1 MIILKLESFFYR
13 LSKITYRSKKAKRIF
28 LKNHSFK
35 KTIALSLLASMSL
48 CNAEEDGA
56 FFVIDYQ
63 TSLARQE
70 LKNPGFTQAQELKQ
84 LIRDGAVRLQTS
96 AIPLSYYLDILG
108 NKTKTL
114 LSESLKNSSQAQPSQ
129 PNGQPNQALVNLE
142 QSLEILGKLLDLS
155 QQYASEGVIKPLVVD
170 VGKGQIGITDSM
182 LLVAQNIVL
191 ALGQVDLSK
200 IQQNNNEQLYQN
212 IMKVML
218 LGAGGTN
225 GSYNGVSVGDIATGM
240 QNFSSQT
247 GLIGANSTVS
257 ELNALIKSGISL
269 DRETLRLGSF
279 IEKNI
284 CSNASSC
291 FSGSQLIYKQGLDRT
306 INIINAVLGQ
316 FESSASSLYKISYI
330 PNLFSL
336 KDYQSASM
344 NGFGAKMGYKQF
356 FTHKK
361 NVGLRY
367 YGFLDYGYA
376 NFGDTNLKVGANL
389 VTYGVGT
396 DFLYNVYERSRR
408 RERTTIGLFFGAQ
421 IAGQTWSTN
430 VTNLLSGQRPDVKS
444 SSFQF
449 LFDLGVRT
457 NFAKTNFNKHRL
469 DQGIEFGVKIPV
481 IAHKYFATQGSSA
494 SYMRNFSFYVGYSVG
509 F

>member
-1 MIILKLESFFYR
+1 M
-13 LSKITYRSKKAKRIF
+13 
-28 LKNHSFK
+28 KNHSFK

-63 TSLARQE
+63 TSLAKQE

-114 LSESLKNSSQAQPSQ
+114 LSESMKGNVQPPQ
-129 PNGQPNQALVNLE
+129 QNGPSNQALVNLE
-142 QSLEILGKLLDLS
+142 QSLGILGKLLDLS
-155 QQYASEGVIKPLVVD
+155 QQYASQNIIKPLVVD
-170 VGKGQIGITDSM
+170 VGKQQIGITDSM
-182 LLVAQNIVL
+182 LSVAQNIVL

-200 IQQNNNEQLYQN
+200 IQQNNNQQLYEN

-218 LGAGGTN
+218 LGAGGAN

-269 DRETLRLGSF
+269 DRETLKLGSF

-284 CSNASSC
+284 CSSASSC
-291 FSGSQLIYKQGLDRT
+291 FGGGQLIYKKGLDRV
-306 INIINAVLGQ
+306 IGIINTTLNQ

-336 KDYQSASM
+336 RDYQSASM

-361 NVGLRY
+361 NIGLRY

-396 DFLYNVYERSRR
+396 DFLYNFFERSRR
-408 RERTTIGLFFGAQ
+408 RERTAIGLFFGAQ

-449 LFDLGVRT
+449 LFDLGLRT
-457 NFAKTNFNKHRL
+457 NFAKTNFNKHKL

>member
-1 MIILKLESFFYR
+1 M
-13 LSKITYRSKKAKRIF
+13 
-28 LKNHSFK
+28 KNHSFK
-35 KTIALSLLASMSL
+35 KTIALSLLAGMSL

-70 LKNPGFTQAQELKQ
+70 LKNPGFTRAQELKQ

-108 NKTKTL
+108 NKTKIL
-114 LSESLKNSSQAQPSQ
+114 LSESLKNGSQTQPSQ
-129 PNGQPNQALVNLE
+129 PNGQSTPNPALVNLE
-142 QSLEILGKLLDLS
+142 QSLGILGKLLDLS

-170 VGKGQIGITDSM
+170 VGKEQIGITDSM

-200 IQQNNNEQLYQN
+200 IQQNEQLYEN

-225 GSYNGVSVGDIATGM
+225 GAYNGVSVGDIATGM

-247 GLIGANSTVS
+247 GLIGANSTVG

-284 CSNASSC
+284 CSGASSC
-291 FSGSQLIYKQGLDRT
+291 FTRSQLIYRKGLDRV
-306 INIINAVLGQ
+306 INIINASLDQ

-361 NVGLRY
+361 NIGLRY

>member
-1 MIILKLESFFYR
+1 M
-13 LSKITYRSKKAKRIF
+13 
-28 LKNHSFK
+28 KNHSFK
-35 KTIALSLLASMSL
+35 KTIALSLLAGMSL

-108 NKTKTL
+108 NKTKIL
-114 LSESLKNSSQAQPSQ
+114 LSESLKNNAQPSQ
-129 PNGQPNQALVNLE
+129 PNGQSTPNPALVNLE
-142 QSLEILGKLLDLS
+142 QSLGILGKLLDLS
-155 QQYASEGVIKPLVVD
+155 QQYANQGVIKPLVVD
-170 VGKGQIGITDSM
+170 VGKEQIGITDSM

-200 IQQNNNEQLYQN
+200 IQTNNEQLYEN

-225 GSYNGVSVGDIATGM
+225 GAYNGVSVGDIATGM

-247 GLIGANSTVS
+247 GLIGANSTVG

-269 DRETLRLGSF
+269 DRETLKLGSF

-284 CSNASSC
+284 CSNASPC
-291 FSGSQLIYKQGLDRT
+291 FSGNQLIYRKGLDRV
-306 INIINAVLGQ
+306 IGIINTTLNQ

-330 PNLFSL
+330 PNLFLL

-361 NVGLRY
+361 NIGLRY

-396 DFLYNVYERSRR
+396 DFLYNFFERSRR
-408 RERTTIGLFFGAQ
+408 RERTAIGLFFGAQ
-421 IAGQTWSTN
+421 IAGQTWSAN

-449 LFDLGVRT
+449 LFDLGLRT
-457 NFAKTNFNKHRL
+457 NFAKTHFNKHKL

>member
-1 MIILKLESFFYR
+1 M
-13 LSKITYRSKKAKRIF
+13 
-28 LKNHSFK
+28 KNHSFK
-35 KTIALSLLASMSL
+35 KTIALSLLAGMSL

-108 NKTKTL
+108 NKTATL
-114 LSESLKNSSQAQPSQ
+114 LSESLKNNAQPQ
-129 PNGQPNQALVNLE
+129 NGPSNQALVNLKE
-142 QSLEILGKLLDLS
+142 SLGILGKLLDLS
-155 QQYASEGVIKPLVVD
+155 QQYANQGVIKPLVVD
-170 VGKGQIGITDSM
+170 VGNKQIGITDSM

-200 IQQNNNEQLYQN
+200 IQQNNNGQLYEN

-225 GSYNGVSVGDIATGM
+225 GAYNGVSVGDIATGM

-284 CSNASSC
+284 CSSASSC
-291 FSGSQLIYKQGLDRT
+291 FSGNQLIYKKGLDRV
-306 INIINAVLGQ
+306 INIINASLGQ

-361 NVGLRY
+361 NIGLRY

-481 IAHKYFATQGSSA
+481 IAYKYFATQGSSA

>member
-1 MIILKLESFFYR
+1 M
-13 LSKITYRSKKAKRIF
+13 
-28 LKNHSFK
+28 KNHSFK

-114 LSESLKNSSQAQPSQ
+114 LSESVKNNAQPSQ
-129 PNGQPNQALVNLE
+129 QNAQPNQALVNLE
-142 QSLEILGKLLDLS
+142 QSLGILGKLLDLS
-155 QQYASEGVIKPLVVD
+155 QQYASQNIIKPLVVD
-170 VGKGQIGITDSM
+170 VGKQQIGITDSM
-182 LLVAQNIVL
+182 LSVAQNIVL

-200 IQQNNNEQLYQN
+200 IQQNNNGQLYEN

-225 GSYNGVSVGDIATGM
+225 GAYNGVSVGDIATGM

-257 ELNALIKSGISL
+257 EINALIKSGISL
-269 DRETLRLGSF
+269 DRETLGLGSF

-291 FSGSQLIYKQGLDRT
+291 FSGNQLVYKKGLDRV
-306 INIINAVLGQ
+306 IGIINTTLNQ
-316 FESSASSLYKISYI
+316 FGDSASSLYKISYI

-336 KDYQSASM
+336 RDYQSASM

-361 NVGLRY
+361 NIGLRY

-408 RERTTIGLFFGAQ
+408 RERTAIGLFFGAQ

-449 LFDLGVRT
+449 LFDLGLRT
-457 NFAKTNFNKHRL
+457 NFAKTNFNKHKL

>member
-1 MIILKLESFFYR
+1 M
-13 LSKITYRSKKAKRIF
+13 
-28 LKNHSFK
+28 KNHSFK
-35 KTIALSLLASMSL
+35 KTIALSLLAGMSL

-108 NKTKTL
+108 NKTKIL
-114 LSESLKNSSQAQPSQ
+114 LSESVKNNVQQQNGPS
-129 PNGQPNQALVNLE
+129 NQALVNLE
-142 QSLEILGKLLDLS
+142 QSLGILGKLLDLS
-155 QQYASEGVIKPLVVD
+155 QQYANQGVIKPLVVD
-170 VGKGQIGITDSM
+170 VGNKQIGITDSM

-200 IQQNNNEQLYQN
+200 IQQNNNQQLYEN

-225 GSYNGVSVGDIATGM
+225 GAYNGVSVGDIATGM

-247 GLIGANSTVS
+247 GLIGANSTVD

-284 CSNASSC
+284 CSSASSC
-291 FSGSQLIYKQGLDRT
+291 FSGSQLIYKKGLDRV
-306 INIINAVLGQ
+306 IGIINTSLGQ

-336 KDYQSASM
+336 RDYQSASM

-361 NVGLRY
+361 NIGLRY

-396 DFLYNVYERSRR
+396 DFLYNFFERSRR
-408 RERTTIGLFFGAQ
+408 RERTAIGLFFGAQ

-449 LFDLGVRT
+449 LFDLGLRT
-457 NFAKTNFNKHRL
+457 NFAKTHFNKHKL
-469 DQGIEFGVKIPV
+469 DQGIEFGVKIPI

>member
-1 MIILKLESFFYR
+1 M
-13 LSKITYRSKKAKRIF
+13 
-28 LKNHSFK
+28 KNHSFK

-114 LSESLKNSSQAQPSQ
+114 LSESMKDNAQL
-129 PNGQPNQALVNLE
+129 NQALVNLE
-142 QSLEILGKLLDLS
+142 QSLGILGKLLDLS
-155 QQYASEGVIKPLVVD
+155 QQYASQNIIKPLVVD
-170 VGKGQIGITDSM
+170 VGKEQIGITDSM
-182 LLVAQNIVL
+182 LSVAQNIVL

-200 IQQNNNEQLYQN
+200 IQNNNNQQLYEN

-225 GSYNGVSVGDIATGM
+225 GAYNGVSVGDIATGM

-257 ELNALIKSGISL
+257 EINALIKSGISL
-269 DRETLRLGSF
+269 DRETLGLGSF

-291 FSGSQLIYKQGLDRT
+291 FSGNQLIYRKGLDRV
-306 INIINAVLGQ
+306 IGIINTSLDQ

-336 KDYQSASM
+336 RDYQSASM

-361 NVGLRY
+361 NIGLRY

-376 NFGDTNLKVGANL
+376 NFGDTNLKVGVNL

-396 DFLYNVYERSRR
+396 DFLYNFFERSRR
-408 RERTTIGLFFGAQ
+408 RERTAIGLFFGAQ

-449 LFDLGVRT
+449 LFDLGLRT
-457 NFAKTNFNKHRL
+457 NFAKTNFNKHKL

-494 SYMRNFSFYVGYSVG
+494 SYMRNFSFYVGYSIG

>member
-1 MIILKLESFFYR
+1 M
-13 LSKITYRSKKAKRIF
+13 
-28 LKNHSFK
+28 KNHSFK

-114 LSESLKNSSQAQPSQ
+114 LSESVRNNAQPSQ
-129 PNGQPNQALVNLE
+129 QNAQPNQALVNLE

-155 QQYASEGVIKPLVVD
+155 QQYASQNIIKPLVVD
-170 VGKGQIGITDSM
+170 VGKQQIGITDSM

-200 IQQNNNEQLYQN
+200 IQQTNNEQLYEN

-225 GSYNGVSVGDIATGM
+225 GAYNGTSVGDIATGM

-269 DRETLRLGSF
+269 DRETLKLGSF

-291 FSGSQLIYKQGLDRT
+291 FSGNQLIYRKGLDRV
-306 INIINAVLGQ
+306 INIISATLGQ

-361 NVGLRY
+361 NIGLRY

-396 DFLYNVYERSRR
+396 DFLYNFFERSRR
-408 RERTTIGLFFGAQ
+408 RERTAIGLFFGAQ

-449 LFDLGVRT
+449 LFDLGLRT
-457 NFAKTNFNKHRL
+457 NFAKTHFNKHKL

>member
-1 MIILKLESFFYR
+1 M
-13 LSKITYRSKKAKRIF
+13 
-28 LKNHSFK
+28 KNHSFK
-35 KTIALSLLASMSL
+35 KTIALSLLAGMSL

-114 LSESLKNSSQAQPSQ
+114 LSESMKDNAQASQQ
-129 PNGQPNQALVNLE
+129 NGQSYQALAKANLE

-170 VGKGQIGITDSM
+170 VGNKQIGITDSM

-200 IQQNNNEQLYQN
+200 IQQNNNEQLYEN

-218 LGAGGTN
+218 LGVGGTN
-225 GSYNGVSVGDIATGM
+225 GAYNGVSVGDIATGM

-269 DRETLRLGSF
+269 DRETLKLGSF

-284 CSNASSC
+284 CSNASPC
-291 FSGSQLIYKQGLDRT
+291 FSGSQLIYKKGLDRV
-306 INIINAVLGQ
+306 IGIINTSLGQ
-316 FESSASSLYKISYI
+316 FEYSASSLYKISYI

-336 KDYQSASM
+336 RDYQSASM

-361 NVGLRY
+361 NIGLRY

-396 DFLYNVYERSRR
+396 DFLYNFFERSRR
-408 RERTTIGLFFGAQ
+408 RERTAIGLFFGAQ

-449 LFDLGVRT
+449 LFDLGLRT

>member
-1 MIILKLESFFYR
+1 M
-13 LSKITYRSKKAKRIF
+13 
-28 LKNHSFK
+28 KNHSFK
-35 KTIALSLLASMSL
+35 KTIALSLLAGMSL

-114 LSESLKNSSQAQPSQ
+114 LSESLKNSSQTQPSQ
-129 PNGQPNQALVNLE
+129 PNGQPNPALVNLE
-142 QSLEILGKLLDLS
+142 QSLGILGKLLDLS
-155 QQYASEGVIKPLVVD
+155 QKYASEGVIKPLVVD
-170 VGKGQIGITDSM
+170 VGNKQIGITDSM

-200 IQQNNNEQLYQN
+200 IQQNNNNQQLYEN

-225 GSYNGVSVGDIATGM
+225 GAYNGVSVGDIATGM

-269 DRETLRLGSF
+269 DRETLGLGSF

-284 CSNASSC
+284 CSSASPC
-291 FSGSQLIYKQGLDRT
+291 FTGSQLVYRKGLDRV
-306 INIINAVLGQ
+306 INIINASLGQ

-361 NVGLRY
+361 NIGLRY

>member
-1 MIILKLESFFYR
+1 M
-13 LSKITYRSKKAKRIF
+13 
-28 LKNHSFK
+28 KNHSFK

-108 NKTKTL
+108 NKTATL
-114 LSESLKNSSQAQPSQ
+114 LSESLKNNAQPQ
-129 PNGQPNQALVNLE
+129 NGPSSQALVNLKE
-142 QSLEILGKLLDLS
+142 SLGILGKLLDLS
-155 QQYASEGVIKPLVVD
+155 QQYANQGVIKPLVVD
-170 VGKGQIGITDSM
+170 VGKEQIGITDSM

-200 IQQNNNEQLYQN
+200 IQQNNNGQLYEN

-218 LGAGGTN
+218 LGASGTN
-225 GSYNGVSVGDIATGM
+225 GAYNGVSVGDIATGM

-257 ELNALIKSGISL
+257 EINALIKSGISL

-284 CSNASSC
+284 CSSASSC
-291 FSGSQLIYKQGLDRT
+291 FSGNQLIYKKGLDRV
-306 INIINAVLGQ
+306 INIINASLGQ

-361 NVGLRY
+361 NIGLRY

-430 VTNLLSGQRPDVKS
+430 VTDLLSGQRPDVKS

>member
-1 MIILKLESFFYR
+1 MKNYPLK
-13 LSKITYRSKKAKRIF
+13 KMM
-28 LKNHSFK
+28 
-35 KTIALSLLASMSL
+35 ALSLIAGVCA

-114 LSESLKNSSQAQPSQ
+114 LSESLKNSSQAQP
-129 PNGQPNQALVNLE
+129 NGQPNQALVNLE
-142 QSLEILGKLLDLS
+142 QSLGILGKLLDLS

-170 VGKGQIGITDSM
+170 VGKEQIGITDSM

-225 GSYNGVSVGDIATGM
+225 GAYNGVSVGDIATGM

-291 FSGSQLIYKQGLDRT
+291 FSGSQLIYKQGLDRV
-306 INIINAVLGQ
+306 INIINASLSQ
-316 FESSASSLYKISYI
+316 FEYSASSLYKISYI

-336 KDYQSASM
+336 RDYQSASM

-361 NVGLRY
+361 NIGLRY

>member
-1 MIILKLESFFYR
+1 M
-13 LSKITYRSKKAKRIF
+13 
-28 LKNHSFK
+28 KNHSFK

-142 QSLEILGKLLDLS
+142 QSLGILGKLLDLS

-170 VGKGQIGITDSM
+170 VGKEQIGITDSM

-191 ALGQVDLSK
+191 ALGQVDLSR
-200 IQQNNNEQLYQN
+200 IQQNSSNEQLYEN

-225 GSYNGVSVGDIATGM
+225 GAYNGVSVGDIATGM

-291 FSGSQLIYKQGLDRT
+291 FSKNQLIYKQGLDRT
-306 INIINAVLGQ
+306 INIINASLGQ
-316 FESSASSLYKISYI
+316 FEYSASSLYKISYI

-336 KDYQSASM
+336 RDYQSASM

-361 NVGLRY
+361 NIGLRY

-408 RERTTIGLFFGAQ
+408 RERTAIGLFFGAQ

-457 NFAKTNFNKHRL
+457 NFAKTNFNKHKL

>member
-1 MIILKLESFFYR
+1 M
-13 LSKITYRSKKAKRIF
+13 
-28 LKNHSFK
+28 KNHSFK

-114 LSESLKNSSQAQPSQ
+114 LSESLKNNPQQQ
-129 PNGQPNQALVNLE
+129 NGQPNQALVNLE
-142 QSLEILGKLLDLS
+142 QSLGILGKLLDLS

-170 VGKGQIGITDSM
+170 VGKEQIGITDSM

-225 GSYNGVSVGDIATGM
+225 GAYNGVSVGDIATGM

-306 INIINAVLGQ
+306 INIINTSLSQ
-316 FESSASSLYKISYI
+316 FEYSASSLYKISYI

-336 KDYQSASM
+336 RDYQSASM

-361 NVGLRY
+361 NIGLRY

>member
-1 MIILKLESFFYR
+1 MM
-13 LSKITYRSKKAKRIF
+13 
-28 LKNHSFK
+28 
-35 KTIALSLLASMSL
+35 ALSLIAGVYA

-142 QSLEILGKLLDLS
+142 RSLEILGKLLDLS

-170 VGKGQIGITDSM
+170 VGKEQIGITDSM
-182 LLVAQNIVL
+182 LSVAQNIVL

-200 IQQNNNEQLYQN
+200 IQQNNGNGQLYEN

-225 GSYNGVSVGDIATGM
+225 GAYNGVSVGDIATGM

-269 DRETLRLGSF
+269 DRETLGLGSF

-284 CSNASSC
+284 CSGASSC
-291 FSGSQLIYKQGLDRT
+291 FSGNQLIYKQGLDRT
-306 INIINAVLGQ
+306 INIINTVLGQ

-361 NVGLRY
+361 NIGLRY

-396 DFLYNVYERSRR
+396 DFLCNVYERSRR

>member
-1 MIILKLESFFYR
+1 M
-13 LSKITYRSKKAKRIF
+13 
-28 LKNHSFK
+28 KNHSFK

-108 NKTKTL
+108 NKTKIL
-114 LSESLKNSSQAQPSQ
+114 LSESVKNGSQAQPSQ

-142 QSLEILGKLLDLS
+142 QSLGILGKLLDLS

-170 VGKGQIGITDSM
+170 VGKEQIGITDSM

-200 IQQNNNEQLYQN
+200 IQQNNNEQLYEN

-218 LGAGGTN
+218 LGASGTN
-225 GSYNGVSVGDIATGM
+225 GAYNGVSVGDIATGM

-284 CSNASSC
+284 CSSASSC
-291 FSGSQLIYKQGLDRT
+291 FSGNQLIYKKGLDRV
-306 INIINAVLGQ
+306 INIINASLGQ

>member
-1 MIILKLESFFYR
+1 M
-13 LSKITYRSKKAKRIF
+13 
-28 LKNHSFK
+28 KNHSFK

-108 NKTKTL
+108 NKTKIL
-114 LSESLKNSSQAQPSQ
+114 LSESVKNNSQAQPPQ

-142 QSLEILGKLLDLS
+142 QSLGILGKLLDLS
-155 QQYASEGVIKPLVVD
+155 QQYANQGVIKPLVVD
-170 VGKGQIGITDSM
+170 VGKEQIGITDSM
-182 LLVAQNIVL
+182 LLVAQNIIL
-191 ALGQVDLSK
+191 ALGQVDVSK

-225 GSYNGVSVGDIATGM
+225 GAYNGVNVGDIATGM

-269 DRETLRLGSF
+269 DRETLGLGSF

-284 CSNASSC
+284 CSNALSC
-291 FSGSQLIYKQGLDRT
+291 FSGSQLIYKQGLDRS
-306 INIINAVLGQ
+306 INIINASLGQ
-316 FESSASSLYKISYI
+316 FEYSASSLYKISYI

-361 NVGLRY
+361 NIGLRY

>member
-1 MIILKLESFFYR
+1 M
-13 LSKITYRSKKAKRIF
+13 
-28 LKNHSFK
+28 KNHSFK

-108 NKTKTL
+108 NKTKIL
-114 LSESLKNSSQAQPSQ
+114 LSESLKNNAQPSQ
-129 PNGQPNQALVNLE
+129 PNGQSNQALVNLE
-142 QSLEILGKLLDLS
+142 QSLGILGKLLDLS
-155 QQYASEGVIKPLVVD
+155 QQYANQGVIKPLVVD
-170 VGKGQIGITDSM
+170 VGKEQIGITDSM

-225 GSYNGVSVGDIATGM
+225 GAYNGVSVGDIATGM

-269 DRETLRLGSF
+269 DRETLGLGSF

-284 CSNASSC
+284 CSSASSC
-291 FSGSQLIYKQGLDRT
+291 FTGSQLTYKKGLDRV
-306 INIINAVLGQ
+306 INIINASLGQ

-361 NVGLRY
+361 NIGLRY

>member
-1 MIILKLESFFYR
+1 M
-13 LSKITYRSKKAKRIF
+13 
-28 LKNHSFK
+28 KNHSFK

-108 NKTKTL
+108 NKTTTL
-114 LSESLKNSSQAQPSQ
+114 LSGSVKDNTKP
-129 PNGQPNQALVNLE
+129 PQALVNLE
-142 QSLEILGKLLDLS
+142 ESLGILGKLLDLS
-155 QQYASEGVIKPLVVD
+155 QQYASQGVIKPLVVD
-170 VGKGQIGITDSM
+170 VGKEQIGITDSM

-200 IQQNNNEQLYQN
+200 IQQNNNGQLYEN

-225 GSYNGVSVGDIATGM
+225 GAYNGVSVGDIATGM

-269 DRETLRLGSF
+269 DRETLGLGSF

-284 CSNASSC
+284 CSGASSC
-291 FSGSQLIYKQGLDRT
+291 FSGSQLIYKKGLDRS
-306 INIINAVLGQ
+306 ISIINASLDQ
-316 FESSASSLYKISYI
+316 FEYSASSLYKISYI

-361 NVGLRY
+361 NIGLRY

>member
-1 MIILKLESFFYR
+1 M
-13 LSKITYRSKKAKRIF
+13 
-28 LKNHSFK
+28 KNHSFK

-114 LSESLKNSSQAQPSQ
+114 LSESVKNNAQPSQ

-142 QSLEILGKLLDLS
+142 QSLGILGKLLDLS

-170 VGKGQIGITDSM
+170 VGKEQIGITDSM
-182 LLVAQNIVL
+182 LSVAQNIVL

-200 IQQNNNEQLYQN
+200 IQQNNNEQLYEN

-225 GSYNGVSVGDIATGM
+225 GAYNGVSVGDIATGM

-291 FSGSQLIYKQGLDRT
+291 FSGSQLIYKKGLDRV
-306 INIINAVLGQ
+306 INIINASLGQ

-336 KDYQSASM
+336 RDYQSASM

-361 NVGLRY
+361 NIGLRY

>member
-1 MIILKLESFFYR
+1 M
-13 LSKITYRSKKAKRIF
+13 
-28 LKNHSFK
+28 KNHSFK
-35 KTIALSLLASMSL
+35 KTIALSLLAGMSL

-108 NKTKTL
+108 NKTKIL
-114 LSESLKNSSQAQPSQ
+114 LSESLKNSSQTQPSQ
-129 PNGQPNQALVNLE
+129 PNGPSNQALVNLE
-142 QSLEILGKLLDLS
+142 QSLGILGKLLDLS

-170 VGKGQIGITDSM
+170 VGKEQIGITDSM

-200 IQQNNNEQLYQN
+200 IQNNNNQQLYEN
-212 IMKVML
+212 IVKVML

-225 GSYNGVSVGDIATGM
+225 GAYNGVSVGDIATGM

-284 CSNASSC
+284 CSSASSC
-291 FSGSQLIYKQGLDRT
+291 FSGNQLIYKKGLDRV
-306 INIINAVLGQ
+306 IGIINTSLDQ

-336 KDYQSASM
+336 RDYQSASM

-361 NVGLRY
+361 NIGLRY

-396 DFLYNVYERSRR
+396 DFLYNFFERSRR
-408 RERTTIGLFFGAQ
+408 RERTAIGLFFGAQ

-449 LFDLGVRT
+449 LFDLGLRT
-457 NFAKTNFNKHRL
+457 NFAKTHFNKHRL

>member
-1 MIILKLESFFYR
+1 M
-13 LSKITYRSKKAKRIF
+13 
-28 LKNHSFK
+28 KNHSFK

-108 NKTKTL
+108 NKTKIL
-114 LSESLKNSSQAQPSQ
+114 LSESLKNSSQVQPSQ
-129 PNGQPNQALVNLE
+129 PNGQSNQALVNLE
-142 QSLEILGKLLDLS
+142 ESLGILGKLLDLS
-155 QQYASEGVIKPLVVD
+155 QQYANQGVIKPLVVD
-170 VGKGQIGITDSM
+170 VGKEQIGITDSM

-200 IQQNNNEQLYQN
+200 IQQNNNEQLYEN

-225 GSYNGVSVGDIATGM
+225 GAYNGVSVGDIATGM

-269 DRETLRLGSF
+269 DRETLGLGSF

-284 CSNASSC
+284 CSSASPC
-291 FSGSQLIYKQGLDRT
+291 FTGSQLIYRKGLDRV
-306 INIINAVLGQ
+306 INIINASLGQ
-316 FESSASSLYKISYI
+316 FENSASSLYKISYI

-361 NVGLRY
+361 NIGLRY

>member
-1 MIILKLESFFYR
+1 M
-13 LSKITYRSKKAKRIF
+13 
-28 LKNHSFK
+28 KNHSFK
-35 KTIALSLLASMSL
+35 KTIALSFLASMSL

-108 NKTKTL
+108 NKTKIL
-114 LSESLKNSSQAQPSQ
+114 LSESLKNNAQPSQ
-129 PNGQPNQALVNLE
+129 PNAQPPQQNGQSHQALVNLE
-142 QSLEILGKLLDLS
+142 QSLGILGKLLDLS
-155 QQYASEGVIKPLVVD
+155 QQYASQGVIKPLVVD
-170 VGKGQIGITDSM
+170 VGKEQIGITDSM
-182 LLVAQNIVL
+182 LSVAQNIVL

-200 IQQNNNEQLYQN
+200 IQQNNNNQQLYEN

-218 LGAGGTN
+218 LGTDGTN
-225 GSYNGVSVGDIATGM
+225 GAYNGVSVGDIATGM

-257 ELNALIKSGISL
+257 EINALIKSGISL
-269 DRETLRLGSF
+269 DRETLKLGSF

-284 CSNASSC
+284 CSSASSC
-291 FSGSQLIYKQGLDRT
+291 FSGGQLIYKKGLDRV
-306 INIINAVLGQ
+306 IGIINTSLDQ

-336 KDYQSASM
+336 RDYQSASM

-361 NVGLRY
+361 NIGLRY

>member
-1 MIILKLESFFYR
+1 M
-13 LSKITYRSKKAKRIF
+13 
-28 LKNHSFK
+28 KNHSFK
-35 KTIALSLLASMSL
+35 KTIALSLLAGMSL

-114 LSESLKNSSQAQPSQ
+114 LSESMKDNAQPPQ
-129 PNGQPNQALVNLE
+129 QNGQSHQALVNLE
-142 QSLEILGKLLDLS
+142 QSLGILGKLLDLS
-155 QQYASEGVIKPLVVD
+155 QQYANQGVIKPLVVD
-170 VGKGQIGITDSM
+170 VGNKQIGITDSM
-182 LLVAQNIVL
+182 LSVAQNIVL

-200 IQQNNNEQLYQN
+200 IQQNNNNEQLYEN

-225 GSYNGVSVGDIATGM
+225 GAYNSVTVGDIATGM

-247 GLIGANSTVS
+247 GLIGANSTIG
-257 ELNALIKSGISL
+257 ELNALINSGTSL
-269 DRETLRLGSF
+269 ANETLGLGSF
-279 IEKNI
+279 IAKNI
-284 CSNASSC
+284 CSSASSC
-291 FSGSQLIYKQGLDRT
+291 FSGSQLIYKKGLDRT
-306 INIINAVLGQ
+306 INIIHASLDQ
-316 FESSASSLYKISYI
+316 FENSASSLYKISYI

-361 NVGLRY
+361 NIGLRY

>member
-1 MIILKLESFFYR
+1 M
-13 LSKITYRSKKAKRIF
+13 
-28 LKNHSFK
+28 KNHSFK
-35 KTIALSLLASMSL
+35 KTIALSLLAGMSL

-108 NKTKTL
+108 NKTKIL
-114 LSESLKNSSQAQPSQ
+114 LSESLKNGSQTQPSQ
-129 PNGQPNQALVNLE
+129 PNGQSTPNPALANLE
-142 QSLEILGKLLDLS
+142 ESLGILGKLLDLS
-155 QQYASEGVIKPLVVD
+155 QQYANQGVIKPLVVD
-170 VGKGQIGITDSM
+170 VGNKQIGITDSM

-200 IQQNNNEQLYQN
+200 IQQNNNRQLYEN

-225 GSYNGVSVGDIATGM
+225 GAYNGVSVGDIATGM

-284 CSNASSC
+284 CSSASSC
-291 FSGSQLIYKQGLDRT
+291 FSGSQLIYKKGLDRV
-306 INIINAVLGQ
+306 INIINTSLGQ
-316 FESSASSLYKISYI
+316 FEYSASSLYKISYI

-336 KDYQSASM
+336 RDYQSASM

-361 NVGLRY
+361 NIGLRY

-396 DFLYNVYERSRR
+396 DFLYNVYEHSRR

-457 NFAKTNFNKHRL
+457 NFAKTNFNKHKL

>member
-1 MIILKLESFFYR
+1 M
-13 LSKITYRSKKAKRIF
+13 
-28 LKNHSFK
+28 KNHSFK

-108 NKTKTL
+108 NKTTTL
-114 LSESLKNSSQAQPSQ
+114 LSGSVKGNAQPLQQNAQ
-129 PNGQPNQALVNLE
+129 PPQALVNLE
-142 QSLEILGKLLDLS
+142 QSLGILGKLLDLS
-155 QQYASEGVIKPLVVD
+155 QQYANQGVIKPLVVD
-170 VGKGQIGITDSM
+170 VGKEQIGITDSM

-200 IQQNNNEQLYQN
+200 IQQNNNGQLYEN

-225 GSYNGVSVGDIATGM
+225 GAYNGVSVGDIATGM

-269 DRETLRLGSF
+269 DRETLGLGSF

-284 CSNASSC
+284 CSGASSC
-291 FSGSQLIYKQGLDRT
+291 FSGSQLIYKKGLDRS
-306 INIINAVLGQ
+306 INIINASLDQ

-361 NVGLRY
+361 NIGLRY

-457 NFAKTNFNKHRL
+457 NFAKTNFNKHKL

-481 IAHKYFATQGSSA
+481 IAHKYFATRGSSA

>member
-1 MIILKLESFFYR
+1 M
-13 LSKITYRSKKAKRIF
+13 
-28 LKNHSFK
+28 KNHSFK

-114 LSESLKNSSQAQPSQ
+114 LSESLKNNAQQQNGPS
-129 PNGQPNQALVNLE
+129 NQALVNLE
-142 QSLEILGKLLDLS
+142 QSLGILGKLLDLS
-155 QQYASEGVIKPLVVD
+155 QQYANQGVIKPLVVD
-170 VGKGQIGITDSM
+170 VGKEQIGITDSM

-200 IQQNNNEQLYQN
+200 IQQNNNQQLYEN

-225 GSYNGVSVGDIATGM
+225 GAYNGTSVGDIATGM

-247 GLIGANSTVS
+247 GLIGANSTVG

-284 CSNASSC
+284 CSSASSC
-291 FSGSQLIYKQGLDRT
+291 FSGSQLIYKKGLDRV
-306 INIINAVLGQ
+306 INIINTSLGQ
-316 FESSASSLYKISYI
+316 FEYSASSLYKISYI

-336 KDYQSASM
+336 RDYQSASM

-361 NVGLRY
+361 NIGLRY

-396 DFLYNVYERSRR
+396 DFLYNFFERSRR
-408 RERTTIGLFFGAQ
+408 RERTAIGLFFGAQ

-449 LFDLGVRT
+449 LFDLGLRT
-457 NFAKTNFNKHRL
+457 NFAKTHFNKHKL

>member
-1 MIILKLESFFYR
+1 M
-13 LSKITYRSKKAKRIF
+13 
-28 LKNHSFK
+28 KNHSFK
-35 KTIALSLLASMSL
+35 KTIALSLLAGMSL

-84 LIRDGAVRLQTS
+84 LIRNGAVRLQTS

-108 NKTKTL
+108 NKTKIL

-142 QSLEILGKLLDLS
+142 QSLGILGKLLDLS
-155 QQYASEGVIKPLVVD
+155 QQYANQGVIKPLVVD
-170 VGKGQIGITDSM
+170 VGKEQIGITDSM

-200 IQQNNNEQLYQN
+200 IQQNNNEQLYNN

-218 LGAGGTN
+218 LGASGTN
-225 GSYNGVSVGDIATGM
+225 GAYNGVSVGDIATGM

-269 DRETLRLGSF
+269 DRETLGLGSF

-284 CSNASSC
+284 CSSASPC
-291 FSGSQLIYKQGLDRT
+291 FTGSQLIYRKGLDRV
-306 INIINAVLGQ
+306 INIINASLGQ

-361 NVGLRY
+361 NIGLRY

>member
-1 MIILKLESFFYR
+1 M
-13 LSKITYRSKKAKRIF
+13 
-28 LKNHSFK
+28 KNHSFK

-108 NKTKTL
+108 NKTKIL
-114 LSESLKNSSQAQPSQ
+114 LSESLKNSSQVQPSQ

-142 QSLEILGKLLDLS
+142 QSLGILGKLLDLS
-155 QQYASEGVIKPLVVD
+155 QQYANQGVIKPLVVD
-170 VGKGQIGITDSM
+170 VGKEQIGITDSM

-200 IQQNNNEQLYQN
+200 IQQNNNEQLYNN

-225 GSYNGVSVGDIATGM
+225 GAYNGVSVGDIATGM

-247 GLIGANSTVS
+247 GLIGANSTVG

-284 CSNASSC
+284 CSGASSC
-291 FSGSQLIYKQGLDRT
+291 FTGSQLIYRKGLDRV
-306 INIINAVLGQ
+306 INIINASLDQ

-336 KDYQSASM
+336 KDHQSASM

-361 NVGLRY
+361 NIGLRY

-376 NFGDTNLKVGANL
+376 NFGDTNLEVGANL

>member
-1 MIILKLESFFYR
+1 M
-13 LSKITYRSKKAKRIF
+13 
-28 LKNHSFK
+28 KNHSFK

-114 LSESLKNSSQAQPSQ
+114 LSESVKNSSQAQ

-142 QSLEILGKLLDLS
+142 QSLGILGKLLDLS
-155 QQYASEGVIKPLVVD
+155 QQYASQGVIKPLVVD
-170 VGKGQIGITDSM
+170 VGKEQIGITDSM

-191 ALGQVDLSK
+191 ALGQVDLTK
-200 IQQNNNEQLYQN
+200 IQQNNNQQLYEN

-225 GSYNGVSVGDIATGM
+225 GAYNGVSVGDIATGM

-247 GLIGANSTVS
+247 GLIGADSTVS

-269 DRETLRLGSF
+269 DRETLGLGSF

-284 CSNASSC
+284 CSGASLC
-291 FSGSQLIYKQGLDRT
+291 FTGSQLIYRKGLDRV
-306 INIINAVLGQ
+306 INTINAVLGQ

-361 NVGLRY
+361 NIGLRY

>member
-1 MIILKLESFFYR
+1 M
-13 LSKITYRSKKAKRIF
+13 
-28 LKNHSFK
+28 KNYPFK
-35 KTIALSLLASMSL
+35 KMITLSLLAGMYL

-114 LSESLKNSSQAQPSQ
+114 LSESANNNAQ
-129 PNGQPNQALVNLE
+129 PNGQSAPNPALVNLE
-142 QSLEILGKLLDLS
+142 ESLGILGKLLDLS
-155 QQYASEGVIKPLVVD
+155 QKYASEGVIKPLVVD
-170 VGKGQIGITDSM
+170 VGKEQIGITDSM

-191 ALGQVDLSK
+191 ALGQVNVT
-200 IQQNNNEQLYQN
+200 QQKNNEQLYEN

-225 GSYNGVSVGDIATGM
+225 GAYNGVSVGDIATGM

-247 GLIGANSTVS
+247 GLIGANSTVG

-269 DRETLRLGSF
+269 DRETLNLGSF
-279 IEKNI
+279 IERNI
-284 CSNASSC
+284 CSSASSC
-291 FSGSQLIYKQGLDRT
+291 FSKNQLIYKQGLDRT
-306 INIINAVLGQ
+306 INIINTSLSQ
-316 FESSASSLYKISYI
+316 FEYSASSLYKISYI

-361 NVGLRY
+361 NIGLRY

-396 DFLYNVYERSRR
+396 DFLYNVFERSRR

>member
-1 MIILKLESFFYR
+1 M
-13 LSKITYRSKKAKRIF
+13 
-28 LKNHSFK
+28 KNHSFK

-108 NKTKTL
+108 NKTKIL
-114 LSESLKNSSQAQPSQ
+114 LSESVKNSSQTQPSQ

-142 QSLEILGKLLDLS
+142 QSLGILGKLLDLS

-170 VGKGQIGITDSM
+170 VGNKQIGITDSM

-200 IQQNNNEQLYQN
+200 IQQNNNGQLYEN

-225 GSYNGVSVGDIATGM
+225 GAYNGVSVGDIATGM

-269 DRETLRLGSF
+269 DRETLGLGSF

-284 CSNASSC
+284 CSSASPC
-291 FSGSQLIYKQGLDRT
+291 FTGSQLVYRKGLDRV

-336 KDYQSASM
+336 RDYQSASM

-361 NVGLRY
+361 NIGLRY

>member
-1 MIILKLESFFYR
+1 M
-13 LSKITYRSKKAKRIF
+13 
-28 LKNHSFK
+28 KNHSFK
-35 KTIALSLLASMSL
+35 KTIALSLLAGMSL

-108 NKTKTL
+108 NKTATL
-114 LSESLKNSSQAQPSQ
+114 LSESLKNNAQPSQ
-129 PNGQPNQALVNLE
+129 PNAQPQNGPSNQALVNLE
-142 QSLEILGKLLDLS
+142 QSLGILGKLLDLS
-155 QQYASEGVIKPLVVD
+155 QQYASQGVIKPLVVD
-170 VGKGQIGITDSM
+170 VGNKQIGITDSM

-200 IQQNNNEQLYQN
+200 IQQNNNGQLYEN

-225 GSYNGVSVGDIATGM
+225 GAYNGVSVGDIATGM

-247 GLIGANSTVS
+247 GLIGANSTVG

-284 CSNASSC
+284 CSSASPC
-291 FSGSQLIYKQGLDRT
+291 FTGSQLIYRKGLDRV

-361 NVGLRY
+361 NIGLRY

-376 NFGDTNLKVGANL
+376 NFSDTILKVGANL

>member
-1 MIILKLESFFYR
+1 M
-13 LSKITYRSKKAKRIF
+13 
-28 LKNHSFK
+28 KNHSFK

-108 NKTKTL
+108 NKTKIL
-114 LSESLKNSSQAQPSQ
+114 LSESVKNSSQAQPSQ
-129 PNGQPNQALVNLE
+129 PNGQSTPNPALVNLE
-142 QSLEILGKLLDLS
+142 QSLGILGKLLDLS

-170 VGKGQIGITDSM
+170 VGKEQIGITDSM

-200 IQQNNNEQLYQN
+200 IQQNNNEQLYEN
-212 IMKVML
+212 IMKAML
-218 LGAGGTN
+218 LGTGGTN
-225 GSYNGVSVGDIATGM
+225 GAYNGVSVGDIATGM

-247 GLIGANSTVS
+247 GLIGANSMVS

-269 DRETLRLGSF
+269 DRETLGLGSF

-284 CSNASSC
+284 CSDASSC
-291 FSGSQLIYKQGLDRT
+291 FTGSQLIYKKGLDRV
-306 INIINAVLGQ
+306 INIINASLGQ

-367 YGFLDYGYA
+367 YGFLDYGYT
-376 NFGDTNLKVGANL
+376 NFGGTNLKVGANL

>member
-1 MIILKLESFFYR
+1 M
-13 LSKITYRSKKAKRIF
+13 
-28 LKNHSFK
+28 KNHSFK

-70 LKNPGFTQAQELKQ
+70 LKNPSFTQAQELKQ

-114 LSESLKNSSQAQPSQ
+114 LSESMKGNA
-129 PNGQPNQALVNLE
+129 QPNQALVNLE
-142 QSLEILGKLLDLS
+142 QSLGILGKLLDLS
-155 QQYASEGVIKPLVVD
+155 QQYASQNIIKPLVVD
-170 VGKGQIGITDSM
+170 VGKEQIGITDSM
-182 LLVAQNIVL
+182 LSVAQNIVL

-200 IQQNNNEQLYQN
+200 IQNNNNQQLYEN
-212 IMKVML
+212 IVKVML

-225 GSYNGVSVGDIATGM
+225 GAYNGTSVGDIATGM

-269 DRETLRLGSF
+269 ERETLRLGSF

-284 CSNASSC
+284 CSSASSC
-291 FSGSQLIYKQGLDRT
+291 FSGNQLIYKKGLDRV
-306 INIINAVLGQ
+306 IGIINTSLNQ
-316 FESSASSLYKISYI
+316 FEYSASSLYKISYI

-361 NVGLRY
+361 NIGLRY

-396 DFLYNVYERSRR
+396 DFLYNFFERSRR
-408 RERTTIGLFFGAQ
+408 RERTAIGLFFGAQ

-449 LFDLGVRT
+449 LFDLGLRT
-457 NFAKTNFNKHRL
+457 NFAKTHFNKHKL

>member
-1 MIILKLESFFYR
+1 M
-13 LSKITYRSKKAKRIF
+13 
-28 LKNHSFK
+28 KNHSFK

-114 LSESLKNSSQAQPSQ
+114 LSESVKNSSQTQ

-142 QSLEILGKLLDLS
+142 QSLGILGKLLDLS
-155 QQYASEGVIKPLVVD
+155 QQYANQGVIKPLVVD
-170 VGKGQIGITDSM
+170 VGKEQIGITDSM

-225 GSYNGVSVGDIATGM
+225 GAYNGVSVGDIATGM

-306 INIINAVLGQ
+306 INIINTSLGQ
-316 FESSASSLYKISYI
+316 FEYSASSLYKISYI

-336 KDYQSASM
+336 RDYQSASM

-361 NVGLRY
+361 NIGLRY

>member
-1 MIILKLESFFYR
+1 M
-13 LSKITYRSKKAKRIF
+13 
-28 LKNHSFK
+28 KNHSFK
-35 KTIALSLLASMSL
+35 KTIVLSLLASMSL

-56 FFVIDYQ
+56 FFIIDYQ

-114 LSESLKNSSQAQPSQ
+114 LSESLKNSSQTQPSQ

-142 QSLEILGKLLDLS
+142 ESLGILGKLLDLS
-155 QQYASEGVIKPLVVD
+155 QQYANQGVIKPLVVD
-170 VGKGQIGITDSM
+170 VGNKQIGITDSM

-200 IQQNNNEQLYQN
+200 IQQNNGNEQLYEN

-225 GSYNGVSVGDIATGM
+225 GAYNGVSVGDIATGM

-284 CSNASSC
+284 CNNASSC
-291 FSGSQLIYKQGLDRT
+291 FSGNQLIYKKGLDRV
-306 INIINAVLGQ
+306 INIINASLGQ